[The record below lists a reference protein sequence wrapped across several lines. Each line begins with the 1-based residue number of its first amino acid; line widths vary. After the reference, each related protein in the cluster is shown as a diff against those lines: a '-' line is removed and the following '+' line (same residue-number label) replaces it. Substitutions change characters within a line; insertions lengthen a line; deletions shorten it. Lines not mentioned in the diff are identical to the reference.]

1 MENTHQK
8 GQPNGSAVT
17 IKMPKNIRQV
27 GSVLYHGRV
36 IYVEDYV
43 MTFIKQLAD
52 IDPGELRVAVF
63 LGYSV
68 KTEGAKTLFIKGAVE
83 MRSVDFGTSMTLTDE
98 GWTSVYENIKK
109 YFTDVEI
116 VGWALIGPGFYLE
129 SNDKIKKIHS
139 DNFSGSDKILLKM
152 DSMEREEAFYFCENS
167 QLVKQP
173 GYYLYYEKN
182 EEMQNYMV
190 EYKEEKIIRE
200 EAVYNDQ
207 TTKRIRSVIQDKK
220 EVKDDRSV
228 VRLLY
233 AASSL
238 LAIIVLVIA
247 ATMLDSYDKM
257 KKMESALSTI
267 SQNLNVAGDNK
278 GQDVVSD
285 NTTDKSGKDPNGEA
299 AADKT
304 DGVKK
309 AEGETGGDSQAV
321 PVDKVDGNVTP
332 EPQTTKQAEVSEE
345 PTKAAESTPEPTKA
359 AEVPKNKK
367 DTTDTKPASAAVK
380 YYTVKA
386 GDSLASIS
394 YNLYK
399 TYTYMDEIKKLNSIE
414 DENKILV
421 GQKLRVP

>member
-1 MENTHQK
+1 MENTYQK
-8 GQPNGSAVT
+8 GQSNGSAVP
-17 IKMPKNIRQV
+17 IKLPKNIRQV
-27 GSVLYHGRV
+27 GSVLYHGRI

-43 MTFIKQLAD
+43 MTFVKQLAD

-68 KTEGAKTLFIKGAVE
+68 KTEEAKALFIKGAVE
-83 MRSVDFGTSMTLTDE
+83 MKRADLGTSMTLTDE

-116 VGWALIGPGFYLE
+116 IGWALVGPGFYLE
-129 SNDKIKKIHS
+129 SNDKIRKIHG

-200 EAVYNDQ
+200 EEVYNDQ
-207 TTKRIRSVIQDKK
+207 TIKKIRNIIQDKK
-220 EVKDDRSV
+220 EVKDDRGV

-267 SQNLNVAGDNK
+267 SQNLNVAGDSK
-278 GQDVVSD
+278 GQEVALD
-285 NTTDKSGKDPNGEA
+285 NTADKSGKDPTGGTG
-299 AADKT
+299 ADKT

-309 AEGETGGDSQAV
+309 AEGGTGGDSKAV
-321 PVDKVDGNVTP
+321 PVDKVEGNVTP
-332 EPQTTKQAEVSEE
+332 EPKATQKPEEEVSEA
-345 PTKAAESTPEPTKA
+345 PTKAPESTPKPTKA
-359 AEVPKNKK
+359 AEVRKDKK
-367 DTTDTKPASAAVK
+367 DTDTKPASAAVK
-380 YYTVKA
+380 YYTVKMA
-386 GDSLASIS
+386 AHSNFSI
-394 YNLYK
+394 
-399 TYTYMDEIKKLNSIE
+399 
-414 DENKILV
+414 
-421 GQKLRVP
+421 